1 MLGAGWGRARR
12 IKRTIEHMKLRRKK
26 NIIFTGRH
34 VSKINQLS
42 YFHRMCAET
51 SGGFSIFSH
60 LFRRNFL
67 IWSIVCTK
75 DRQMLLLCRLSIN
88 LIHLRSE
95 NCQINQ
101 SYMDRIENRNYSSFF
116 LKLTLSRLHFMD
128 RITNPI
134 NWTLSLSCQLCTT

>member
-1 MLGAGWGRARR
+1 
-12 IKRTIEHMKLRRKK
+12 
-26 NIIFTGRH
+26 
-34 VSKINQLS
+34 
-42 YFHRMCAET
+42 
-51 SGGFSIFSH
+51 
-60 LFRRNFL
+60 
-67 IWSIVCTK
+67 
-75 DRQMLLLCRLSIN
+75 MLLLCRLSIN

-134 NWTLSLSCQLCTT
+134 N